1 MEINNLIDSVADI
14 INKSVDTLEHANNR
28 MSKVDVSLYL
38 SVVKSVNETLK
49 LIPIVLEKASNDFE
63 FYKEHFE
70 EEKNLKNELYAYL
83 CETSGMSDFQVWLKE
98 YRTRDN

>member
-1 MEINNLIDSVADI
+1 MEINNLIDSVTDI
-14 INKSVDTLEHANNR
+14 INKSVDTLEHANER
-28 MSKVDVSLYL
+28 MSKVDVSLYQ

-63 FYKEHFE
+63 YYKEHFE
-70 EEKNLKNELYAYL
+70 VEKNLKNELYAYL
-83 CETSGMSDFQVWLKE
+83 CETSGMQDFQVWLKE